1 MKNNKIYCTA
11 LIFLIFTLTSC
22 EKYLEVDLQQNQM
35 TLEEVFDKRST
46 TEAYLAQVYGFLP
59 NEHDFIGGDGGVV
72 PRSDEALFS
81 WLSGV
86 PWLNMNNGSWGPTTT
101 SYDTWSHDYQ
111 GINQATVFINNVD
124 RNTEL
129 SQANKDVMKAEARFL
144 RAYYYFTLLRKYG
157 PVYIWGDQESD
168 MLSKADEIDRHS
180 LDQNIEFII
189 SEYDKCIGVL
199 PQTITDAAW
208 MGRVTKGIVM
218 AAKSRLLL
226 YAARPLFNGTDLYK
240 GMKNLYGDFM
250 FPQTPDAN
258 KWETAAIAAKAVID
272 LNLYSLYEDT
282 KETDPFRKAIK
293 SYMGIYF
300 EKWNNEII
308 WGRWIDNANAIN
320 VRTAPPRV
328 VKQGYGGIAPSLKLV
343 DTYAMAQSGRY
354 PVTGYEEDGNPII
367 DPRSGY
373 SDEGFT
379 NPYIHP
385 LDNFA
390 PINAHNSVVGREAR
404 FYASVMANGMYW
416 MNTYH
421 GQKLVTFF
429 TGGTSTYLT
438 SGDCVKVGYLWRRF
452 SDPTNDIESGKW
464 GQLTWPYYRLAE
476 VYLNYAEACN
486 EKPSR
491 DESQALL
498 YLNKVRNRSG
508 LNNLEVAYP
517 EVLGNKILLR
527 ELIQKERM
535 LELAFEGHRYFDIR
549 TWMIAEEEFNGPNY
563 TLNLLAKNYQD
574 SWQRTDKVFPGKMV
588 FQPKHYFFPIN
599 QKQLSEM
606 KNITQNLGW

>member
-1 MKNNKIYCTA
+1 Y
-11 LIFLIFTLTSC
+11 
-22 EKYLEVDLQQNQM
+22 EV
-35 TLEEVFDKRST
+35 
-46 TEAYLAQVYGFLP
+46 
-59 NEHDFIGGDGGVV
+59 
-72 PRSDEALFS
+72 
-81 WLSGV
+81 
-86 PWLNMNNGSWGPTTT
+86 
-101 SYDTWSHDYQ
+101 
-111 GINQATVFINNVD
+111 
-124 RNTEL
+124 
-129 SQANKDVMKAEARFL
+129 
-144 RAYYYFTLLRKYG
+144 
-157 PVYIWGDQESD
+157 
-168 MLSKADEIDRHS
+168 
-180 LDQNIEFII
+180 
-189 SEYDKCIGVL
+189 
-199 PQTITDAAW
+199 
-208 MGRVTKGIVM
+208 
-218 AAKSRLLL
+218 
-226 YAARPLFNGTDLYK
+226 
-240 GMKNLYGDFM
+240 
-250 FPQTPDAN
+250 
-258 KWETAAIAAKAVID
+258 
-272 LNLYSLYEDT
+272 
-282 KETDPFRKAIK
+282 
-293 SYMGIYF
+293 
-300 EKWNNEII
+300 
-308 WGRWIDNANAIN
+308 
-320 VRTAPPRV
+320 
-328 VKQGYGGIAPSLKLV
+328 
-343 DTYAMAQSGRY
+343 
-354 PVTGYEEDGNPII
+354 DGNPII
-367 DPRSGY
+367 DPKSGY

-390 PINAHNSVVGREAR
+390 PINAHNSIVGREAR

-517 EVLGNKILLR
+517 EVLGNKVLLR

-549 TWMIAEEEFNGPNY
+549 TWMIAEEEYNGPNY